1 MRKSSEIKRL
11 LIVVFLL
18 VIAAIIGLIVFL
30 ANVKVATVG
39 QDEEN
44 IKEAEGEKTSYSQI
58 EVDNIIT
65 SMSNEQAQ
73 FKLYDSNGIFSVELE
88 DKKVNFSIVDEEK
101 FKKEFP
107 NAKFNEGKKEIAT
120 HDYKIKDVF
129 IGVINGEDYVIV
141 ITGDGKIGSMNV
153 KEAVEDNALRIKN
166 ELQSFEQK
174 IAFIQKVTISDGKE
188 DIESALA
195 VAVDGTIYDL
205 SAFLKK

>member
-1 MRKSSEIKRL
+1 MRKSSDIKKL
-11 LIVVFLL
+11 LVVVFLL
-18 VIAAIIGLIVFL
+18 IIAAIVGLIVFL
-30 ANVKVATVG
+30 ANVKVTPVG
-39 QDEEN
+39 QEEEN
-44 IKEAEGEKTSYSQI
+44 INEAEGEKTSYSQI

-101 FKKEFP
+101 FNKEYP
-107 NAKFNEGKKEIAT
+107 NAKFNKGKKEIAT

-129 IGVINGEDYVIV
+129 IGIINGEDYVIV

-153 KEAVEDNALRIKN
+153 KEAVNDNALRIKN
-166 ELQSFEQK
+166 ELQSFDQK
-174 IAFIQKVTISDGKE
+174 IAFIQKVTISDGTK
-188 DIESALA
+188 DTASTLA
-195 VAVDGTIYDL
+195 VAIDGTIYDL

>member
-1 MRKSSEIKRL
+1 MRKSSEIKKL
-11 LIVVFLL
+11 LVVVFLL
-18 VIAAIIGLIVFL
+18 IIAAIVGLIVFL
-30 ANVKVATVG
+30 ANVKVTPVG
-39 QDEEN
+39 QEEEN
-44 IKEAEGEKTSYSQI
+44 INEAEGEKTSYSQI

-101 FKKEFP
+101 FNKEYP
-107 NAKFNEGKKEIAT
+107 NAKFNKGKKEIAT

-129 IGVINGEDYVIV
+129 IGIINGEDYVIV

-153 KEAVEDNALRIKN
+153 KEAVNDNALRIKN
-166 ELQSFEQK
+166 ELQSFDQK
-174 IAFIQKVTISDGKE
+174 IAFIQKVTISDGTK
-188 DIESALA
+188 DTASTLA
-195 VAVDGTIYDL
+195 VAIDGTIYDL